1 MRILLVAPPGAGK
14 GTQAELLASHYGVEH
29 LSSGELFRR
38 EVAAG
43 TEVGRAVAGYLERG
57 ELVPDDLV
65 LQLLVG
71 PILEAVARGGYVLD
85 GFPRSLRQAEAAY
98 QWAREFED
106 VVLEAVVH
114 LDVPTEVLRERLRAR
129 AVSEGRSDDA
139 EAIIERRLE
148 VYNVET
154 RPTLG
159 FYASRGLLVEV
170 NGDQTVDDV
179 FHDMVEALEALR
191 RTRPG

>member
-14 GTQAELLASHYGVEH
+14 GTQADLLASHYGVEH

-43 TEVGRAVAGYLERG
+43 TEIGRAMAGYLERG

-65 LQLLVG
+65 LQLVVG
-71 PILEAVARGGYVLD
+71 PILEAASRGGYVLD
-85 GFPRSLRQAEAAY
+85 GFPRSLRQAEEAY
-98 QWAREFED
+98 RWAREFED

-114 LDVPTEVLRERLRAR
+114 LEVPTPVLRERLRAR
-129 AVSEGRSDDA
+129 AASEGRSDDA
-139 EAIIERRLE
+139 DAIIDRRLE

-170 NGDQTVDDV
+170 NGDQPVDDV
-179 FHDMVEALEALR
+179 FHDTVDGIEALR
-191 RTRPG
+191 R